1 MANVNFKIISLNAR
15 GIRDLNKRK
24 AIFSWLQKQKA
35 DIAFLQETYSTP
47 DVVEK
52 WKFQWPGKIFYSHG
66 TNHDRAEK
74 RLRMCGLSWRAQPGN
89 NNKPYKNG
97 GVFKILRVAS
107 SFSRKSR
114 VCLETVD

>member
-66 TNHDRAEK
+66 TNHSKGVMILVSDRLQFELK
-74 RLRMCGLSWRAQPGN
+74 
-89 NNKPYKNG
+89 
-97 GVFKILRVAS
+97 
-107 SFSRKSR
+107 SF
-114 VCLETVD
+114 